1 MQAPSL
7 SEFKHLYDV
16 NAADHDGFPSP
27 VIHNKAL
34 FAAALERMSPPRR
47 EALWQLLGPLHA
59 NAFSVYYTGTV
70 EDRGFR
76 AGLRR
81 VGATDADLVLARCYF
96 PAIDEP
102 TLDIYARTVGRIAF
116 AEVLDQPL
124 FERDGLSPVA
134 QRLADELRAITPAGK
149 IISDFL
155 DSAQPYVAASA
166 RQMLA
171 HRLPVS
177 HPVGGLKAGSAAER
191 FRAEWR
197 EAVA

>member
-7 SEFKHLYDV
+7 AEFKHLYDV
-16 NAADHDGFPSP
+16 NAADHDGFPPP

-34 FAAALERMSPPRR
+34 FTAALERMSPPRR

-59 NAFSVYYTGTV
+59 NAFSVYYTSV

-81 VGATDADLVLARCYF
+81 VGATDADLVLVRCYF
-96 PAIDEP
+96 PAAAEP
-102 TLDIYARTVGRIAF
+102 TLDIYPRTVGRIVF
-116 AEVLDQPL
+116 AEALDQPL
-124 FERDGLSPVA
+124 FEGEGLSPVA

-149 IISDFL
+149 VISDFL
-155 DSAQPYVAASA
+155 DSTQPYVPASA

>member
-7 SEFKHLYDV
+7 AEFKHLYAV
-16 NAADHDGFPSP
+16 NAADQDGFPP
-27 VIHNKAL
+27 PLIHNKAL
-34 FAAALERMSPPRR
+34 FAAALERMSPLRR
-47 EALWQLLGPLHA
+47 EALWQLLGRLHA
-59 NAFSVYYTGTV
+59 NAFSVYYTAYDG
-70 EDRGFR
+70 DCGFR

-96 PAIDEP
+96 PATAEA
-102 TLDIYARTVGRIAF
+102 TLDIYARTVGRTVF

-124 FERDGLSPVA
+124 FEGDGLSPVA
-134 QRLADELRAITPAGK
+134 RRLAEELRAIAPGGK
-149 IISDFL
+149 VVSDFL
-155 DSAQPYVAASA
+155 DNAQPYVAASA

-197 EAVA
+197 DAVV

>member
-7 SEFKHLYDV
+7 AEFKHLYAV
-16 NAADHDGFPSP
+16 NADDHDGFPP
-27 VIHNKAL
+27 PLTQNKAL
-34 FAAALERMSPPRR
+34 FAAALERMSPLRR
-47 EALWQLLGPLHA
+47 EALWQLLGRLHA

-76 AGLRR
+76 VGLRR
-81 VGATDADLVLARCYF
+81 VGATDADLVLTRCYF
-96 PAIDEP
+96 PATAEA
-102 TLDIYARTVGRIAF
+102 TLDIYARTVGRTVF
-116 AEVLDQPL
+116 TEVLDQPL
-124 FERDGLSPVA
+124 FECNGLSPVA
-134 QRLADELRAITPAGK
+134 RRLAEELRAIAPGGK
-149 IISDFL
+149 VVSDFL
-155 DSAQPYVAASA
+155 DNAQPYVAASA

-197 EAVA
+197 DAVV